1 MTGWEQEGAWEL
13 RGAWGAPPLQQLR
26 QGRATRGTW
35 LLPQQPRGDAAGV
48 DGSSR
53 QLLPPLPWC
62 FQHRWGSWLWQ
73 GATPR
78 AAGFG
83 GERCRGPASAA
94 VRQGWALRRSRAAGA
109 AARRVGTSPGDGP
122 PRPGHD
128 LVPAVE
134 VGTRGTGT
142 SVGWTRCTES
152 PAWVAGSWGPCGRGA
167 AGRWDLTPLSLVP
180 AVEGQWLEWGAWSRC
195 SVTCANGTQQRT
207 RKCSV
212 SAHGWAEC
220 RGAHADARECSNP
233 TCPSKAPRA
242 GKGGG
247 NGGGRPPV
255 PSARHVGARH
265 VAQPCV
271 CRKAAAVSPPVTP
284 GCRQPPPLRMPGG
297 GGGCRGLAATPFVPV
312 APSRRIP
319 AGGARDLFCALT
331 AVSHW
336 GEPVGAPVA
345 AGPGVLWACEHVR
358 ALASCTGGGAARGAG
373 AGSGDGGTPGSG
385 VVGQKDGPRPR
396 PVLQPHPCLVF
407 RRPRHRSQARREAVA
422 ALGQLEGGS
431 SNAVHPRVP
440 LGCRLGDCTG
450 MPVLSKRD
458 LNHRSMDFVPRG
470 ASNSRH
476 GGQSP
481 LGPVSPSLSPCVPGA
496 ARHAEMGI
504 PRCPHPHS
512 RQQVGSLEPLEPLL
526 QDLRHRLAAP
536 LPHVRGHRRAGLPL
550 RGHRRGGEDLQRE
563 EVPR

>member
-1 MTGWEQEGAWEL
+1 MPGISSHPIRAGCS
-13 RGAWGAPPLQQLR
+13 LQ
-26 QGRATRGTW
+26 AH
-35 LLPQQPRGDAAGV
+35 P
-48 DGSSR
+48 S
-53 QLLPPLPWC
+53 
-62 FQHRWGSWLWQ
+62 
-73 GATPR
+73 
-78 AAGFG
+78 
-83 GERCRGPASAA
+83 
-94 VRQGWALRRSRAAGA
+94 RRSQGFILCPHCCVALG
-109 AARRVGTSPGDGP
+109 
-122 PRPGHD
+122 
-128 LVPAVE
+128 
-134 VGTRGTGT
+134 GTRRR
-142 SVGWTRCTES
+142 S
-152 PAWVAGSWGPCGRGA
+152 
-167 AGRWDLTPLSLVP
+167 
-180 AVEGQWLEWGAWSRC
+180 
-195 SVTCANGTQQRT
+195 
-207 RKCSV
+207 
-212 SAHGWAEC
+212 
-220 RGAHADARECSNP
+220 
-233 TCPSKAPRA
+233 
-242 GKGGG
+242 
-247 NGGGRPPV
+247 
-255 PSARHVGARH
+255 
-265 VAQPCV
+265 
-271 CRKAAAVSPPVTP
+271 
-284 GCRQPPPLRMPGG
+284 
-297 GGGCRGLAATPFVPV
+297 GGCR
-312 APSRRIP
+312 SRR
-319 AGGARDLFCALT
+319 AL
-331 AVSHW
+331 
-336 GEPVGAPVA
+336 G
-345 AGPGVLWACEHVR
+345 VR
-358 ALASCTGGGAARGAG
+358 ARASSRVVHRGGAARGAG

>member
-1 MTGWEQEGAWEL
+1 MGRPVTGWEQEGAWEL

-297 GGGCRGLAATPFVPV
+297 GGD
-312 APSRRIP
+312 
-319 AGGARDLFCALT
+319 AGD
-331 AVSHW
+331 
-336 GEPVGAPVA
+336 
-345 AGPGVLWACEHVR
+345 
-358 ALASCTGGGAARGAG
+358 
-373 AGSGDGGTPGSG
+373 
-385 VVGQKDGPRPR
+385 
-396 PVLQPHPCLVF
+396 
-407 RRPRHRSQARREAVA
+407 
-422 ALGQLEGGS
+422 
-431 SNAVHPRVP
+431 
-440 LGCRLGDCTG
+440 
-450 MPVLSKRD
+450 
-458 LNHRSMDFVPRG
+458 
-470 ASNSRH
+470 
-476 GGQSP
+476 
-481 LGPVSPSLSPCVPGA
+481 
-496 ARHAEMGI
+496 
-504 PRCPHPHS
+504 
-512 RQQVGSLEPLEPLL
+512 
-526 QDLRHRLAAP
+526 
-536 LPHVRGHRRAGLPL
+536 
-550 RGHRRGGEDLQRE
+550 
-563 EVPR
+563 